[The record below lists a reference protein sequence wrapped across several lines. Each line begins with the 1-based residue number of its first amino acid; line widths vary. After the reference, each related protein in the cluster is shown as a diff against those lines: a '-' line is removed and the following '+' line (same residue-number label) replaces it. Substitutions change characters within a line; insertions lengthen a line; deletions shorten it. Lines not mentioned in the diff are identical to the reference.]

1 MKKDKTVYEII
12 GVSKTAPQ
20 ATIRKAYVAKARKLH
35 PDNFRSSAPQEL
47 KRSEELMRELNNAWT
62 TVSDP
67 KLRKEYDKKLILNK
81 KPSEKKNFSSG
92 GSSYSGDNGTKKTKS
107 SSKYATH
114 DDMKLNGFA
123 RVVRPFPLFILLLSV
138 LAVVLVFA
146 LVGGSDSDPS
156 TRAKPS
162 PTGTPLSCIDI
173 TPETVEVPCA
183 PGKYEAVV
191 WEIVEPKE
199 SCPDTLLP
207 YYRSGI
213 GGLFCVTLVE

>member
-1 MKKDKTVYEII
+1 MKKDKTLYEIL
-12 GVSKTAPQ
+12 GVSKTAQQ

-67 KLRKEYDKKLILNK
+67 KLRKEYDQKLIQNR
-81 KPSEKKNFSSG
+81 KPPAKQNFSSDTF
-92 GSSYSGDNGTKKTKS
+92 SYPRDNGAKKTKS

-123 RVVRPFPLFILLLSV
+123 RVVRPFPLSILLLCV
-138 LAVVLVFA
+138 LVVVLVFA
-146 LVGGSDSDPS
+146 LVGGSNSDPS
-156 TRAKPS
+156 PKAKPS

-173 TPETVEVPCA
+173 TPETVEVPCY
-183 PGKYEAVV
+183 PRRYEAVV
-191 WEIVEPKE
+191 WVIVEPNE
-199 SCPDTLLP
+199 SCPDALLP

>member
-1 MKKDKTVYEII
+1 MKKDKTVYEIL
-12 GVSKTAPQ
+12 GVSRTAQQ

-35 PDNFRSSAPQEL
+35 PDNFRSSAPHEL

-67 KLRKEYDKKLILNK
+67 KLRKEYDRKLVQK
-81 KPSEKKNFSSG
+81 QKASVKKNFSPSA
-92 GSSYSGDNGTKKTKS
+92 SSYPQDSGIKKTNP
-107 SSKYATH
+107 SSKYATY

-123 RVVRPFPLFILLLSV
+123 RVVRPFPLSILLLSV

-146 LVGGSDSDPS
+146 LVGGSDSDPP
-156 TRAKPS
+156 TKAKPS
-162 PTGTPLSCIDI
+162 PTGIPLICIDI
-173 TPETVEVPCA
+173 TPETVQVPCA
-183 PGKYEAVV
+183 PGGYEAVV
-191 WEIVEPKE
+191 WEIVGPKE